1 MAISQSSV
9 ENRLLSLLPEEDF
22 KALAPALEML
32 DLPAKK
38 ILHEPD
44 EPVEHAYFP
53 TAGICSV
60 IAENNEGVRS
70 ETGVIGKE
78 GFIGIPI
85 VLFAGSTPAQVVV
98 QVDGRGLRI
107 SKDDLQTA
115 MIKSPALLSMLLRFT
130 HIFSV
135 QTSQTAVANSHY
147 TINERL
153 ARWLLMCQDRTN
165 SHGFTMTHEFL
176 AVMLAVRRSGV
187 TEALNE
193 LEGKGIIRTT
203 RAHISIVNRSMLE
216 EIAGGA
222 YGVPEQEYRRL
233 IPAPNRQNAA
243 SENKI
248 PHLGK

>member
-1 MAISQSSV
+1 MVTISQSSV
-9 ENRLLSLLPEEDF
+9 ENRLLALLPKADF
-22 KALAPALEML
+22 EVLAPGLELL
-32 DLPAKK
+32 DLPARK
-38 ILHEPD
+38 ILHEPN
-44 EPVEHAYFP
+44 ESVEFAYFP

-60 IAENNEGVRS
+60 IAENAEGVRS

-98 QVDGRGLRI
+98 QVEGRGLRMA
-107 SKDDLQTA
+107 KEDLQAA

-147 TINERL
+147 TINQRL

-165 SHGFTMTHEFL
+165 SHGFTMTHEFI

-193 LEGKGIIRTT
+193 MEGLGIVRTT
-203 RAHISIVNRSMLE
+203 RAHISIVKRRLLE

-233 IPAPNRQNAA
+233 IP
-243 SENKI
+243 
-248 PHLGK
+248 HT

>member
-1 MAISQSSV
+1 MAKRTEALPLTRTQDVLTISQSSV
-9 ENRLLSLLPEEDF
+9 ENRLLAQLPKADF
-22 KALAPALEML
+22 DALAPGLEL
-32 DLPAKK
+32 IDLPAKK
-38 ILHEPD
+38 ILHEPN

-60 IAENNEGVRS
+60 IAENAEGVRS

-78 GFIGIPI
+78 GFVGIPI

-98 QVDGRGLRI
+98 QVDGRGLRMA
-107 SKDDLQTA
+107 KEGLQSA
-115 MIKSPALLSMLLRFT
+115 MSKSPALLSILLRFT

-147 TINERL
+147 TINQRL

-165 SHGFTMTHEFL
+165 SHGFTMTHDFISI
-176 AVMLAVRRSGV
+176 MLAVRRSGV

-193 LEGKGIIRTT
+193 LEGLGIVRTT
-203 RAHISIVNRSMLE
+203 RAHISIVKRRLLE

-233 IPAPNRQNAA
+233 IP
-243 SENKI
+243 
-248 PHLGK
+248 HT

>member
-9 ENRLLSLLPEEDF
+9 ENRLLAQLPKADF
-22 KALAPALEML
+22 DALAPGLELL

-38 ILHEPD
+38 ILHEPN
-44 EPVEHAYFP
+44 EPVDYAYFP

-60 IAENNEGVRS
+60 IAENAEGVRS

-98 QVDGRGLRI
+98 QVDGRGLRLA
-107 SKDDLQTA
+107 KEDLQTA
-115 MIKSPALLSMLLRFT
+115 MYKSPALLSMLLRFT

-147 TINERL
+147 TISQRL

-165 SHGFTMTHEFL
+165 SHGFTMTHEFIS
-176 AVMLAVRRSGV
+176 VMLAVRRSGV

-193 LEGKGIIRTT
+193 LEGLGIVRTT
-203 RAHISIVNRSMLE
+203 RAHISIVKRRLLE

-233 IPAPNRQNAA
+233 IP
-243 SENKI
+243 
-248 PHLGK
+248 HT